1 LNAEA
6 KNPDDLVD
14 IRGTIMPNIEIIEG
28 VGEAYAKKLS
38 QAAITT
44 TEALLKA
51 GATMRGR
58 EEIAAKSGISK
69 DLILR
74 WVNHADLFRVDGIG
88 RQYAELLEAAGVGS
102 VLELTH
108 RNADHLRRQLSEVN
122 ESRHLVHQVPSAS
135 QVESWIKSAIGLPR
149 VVNH

>member
-1 LNAEA
+1 RPKSRLLGRNC
-6 KNPDDLVD
+6 
-14 IRGTIMPNIEIIEG
+14 RGIIMPNIETIEG

-44 TEALLKA
+44 TEALLRA
-51 GATMRGR
+51 GATPRGR
-58 EEIAAKSGISK
+58 DQIAEKSGINK

-74 WVNHADLFRVDGIG
+74 WVNHADLFRVEGIG
-88 RQYAELLEAAGVGS
+88 KQYAELLEAAGVDS

-108 RNADHLRRQLSEVN
+108 RNADHLRRKLSEVN

-149 VVNH
+149 VVSH